1 MDPRGNFLASLSCH
15 SGGNSCHSVCY
26 ASYSHSHRRNR
37 DIRDC
42 GLNRRDRSG
51 SYSRGRGESRRRK
64 GRSYRSETSGLSG
77 RSGSGDKLRRER
89 VNVGLCLHEFGFRGI
104 ALSGHRG
111 HRGGEGG
118 YLSNCVGKFR
128 EVERQ

>member
-15 SGGNSCHSVCY
+15 SGGNSSHSVCY

-42 GLNRRDRSG
+42 GLNRRD
-51 SYSRGRGESRRRK
+51 RGRGESRRRK

-77 RSGSGDKLRRER
+77 RSGSGDKLRREG
-89 VNVGLCLHEFGFRGI
+89 VNIGLCGHEVCLSSI
-104 ALSGHRG
+104 ALSGDGG
-111 HRGGEGG
+111 HRGGESG
-118 YLSNCVGKFR
+118 YLGNRVSKFR

>member
-15 SGGNSCHSVCY
+15 SGGNSSHSVCY

-42 GLNRRDRSG
+42 RLNRRD
-51 SYSRGRGESRRRK
+51 RGRGESRRRK

-77 RSGSGDKLRRER
+77 RIGSGDKLRRKG
-89 VNVGLCLHEFGFRGI
+89 VNVGLRLHEFGFRSI
-104 ALSGHRG
+104 TLSGDG
-111 HRGGEGG
+111 GNRGGERG
-118 YLSNCVGKFR
+118 YLGNRVGKFR
-128 EVERQ
+128 EVERQLENPC

>member
-42 GLNRRDRSG
+42 GLNRRDR
-51 SYSRGRGESRRRK
+51 GRSDSESRRRK

-77 RSGSGDKLRRER
+77 SSGRRNQLRREG
-89 VNVGLCLHEFGFRGI
+89 VNVGLRLHEFCFSSVP
-104 ALSGHRG
+104 LSGHRG
-111 HRGGEGG
+111 NRGGEGG
-118 YLSNCVGKFR
+118 NLRHRVSEFG

>member
-15 SGGNSCHSVCY
+15 SGSNSSHSVCY

-42 GLNRRDRSG
+42 GLNRRDR
-51 SYSRGRGESRRRK
+51 GRSDSESRRRK

-77 RSGSGDKLRRER
+77 RSGSGDKLRREG
-89 VNVGLCLHEFGFRGI
+89 VNVGLRLHEFCLCGI
-104 ALSGHRG
+104 ALSGDGG
-111 HRGGEGG
+111 HRGGESG
-118 YLSNCVGKFR
+118 YLGNRVSEFR